1 MSWHI
6 ILLLQEVHQ
15 QKILNNNYLDLQGT
29 PLKRG
34 LFIFK
39 IMRSFFLFCGLFYLN
54 LSALSQSKLGAD
66 RVSWDDQFIIVDK
79 NGGSFHSYYEGVE
92 GNPFFIENFRSST
105 IKLISGLEFNNVTAR
120 LDLYKQ
126 IIQIKLNGDTVK
138 MVLPGN
144 IAEII
149 FYDTL
154 QSLPNNY
161 KFQTGY
167 PEIDNLNRNN
177 FYQVLSDGNVTLL
190 KSSIKK
196 INKTKNEMSGEISS
210 QFDIYEDHYLYV
222 KYEMKRV
229 KKDKEYLLNL
239 LTDKRKELETYISA
253 QKMNLKSMDS
263 IKKLID
269 YYNSL

>member
-1 MSWHI
+1 
-6 ILLLQEVHQ
+6 LPV
-15 QKILNNNYLDLQGT
+15 
-29 PLKRG
+29 
-34 LFIFK
+34 
-39 IMRSFFLFCGLFYLN
+39 
-54 LSALSQSKLGAD
+54 LSQGKLSID
-66 RVSWDDQFIIVDK
+66 RVNWDDQFIIVDK
-79 NGGSFHSYYEGVE
+79 NGGSFHSYYEGIE
-92 GNPFFIENFRSST
+92 GTPFFTDNFRSST
-105 IKLISGLEFNNVTAR
+105 IKLVSGLEFNNVIAR

-138 MVLPGN
+138 MVLPGS
-144 IAEII
+144 ITEII
-149 FYDTL
+149 FYDTV
-154 QSLPNNY
+154 QSLLNEY

-177 FYQVLSDGNVTLL
+177 FYRVLSDGKVTLL

-196 INKTKNEMSGEISS
+196 INKTKNEMSGETSS

-229 KKDKEYLLNL
+229 KKDKEYILNL
-239 LTDKRKELETYISA
+239 LADKRKELETYITA
-253 QKMNLKSMDS
+253 QKLNFKSMDS

>member
-1 MSWHI
+1 
-6 ILLLQEVHQ
+6 
-15 QKILNNNYLDLQGT
+15 
-29 PLKRG
+29 
-34 LFIFK
+34 
-39 IMRSFFLFCGLFYLN
+39 MRSFFLFCGFVYLN
-54 LSALSQSKLGAD
+54 LSALPQGKLGPD

-79 NGGSFHSYYEGVE
+79 NGGSFHSYYDGIE

-105 IKLISGLEFNNVTAR
+105 IKLASGLEFNNVIAR

-138 MVLPGN
+138 TVLPGN
-144 IAEII
+144 ISEII
-149 FYDTL
+149 FYDTV
-154 QSLPNNY
+154 QSLPCEY

-167 PEIDNLNRNN
+167 PEINNLNRNN
-177 FYQVLSDGNVTLL
+177 FYQVLSDGKVTLL

-210 QFDIYEDHYLYV
+210 QFDMYEDHYLYV

-239 LTDKRKELETYISA
+239 LAGNRKELETYITV
-253 QKMNLKSMDS
+253 QKLNLKSMDS

>member
-1 MSWHI
+1 M
-6 ILLLQEVHQ
+6 
-15 QKILNNNYLDLQGT
+15 
-29 PLKRG
+29 
-34 LFIFK
+34 
-39 IMRSFFLFCGLFYLN
+39 MRSFFLFCSLVYLN
-54 LSALSQSKLGAD
+54 LPTFSQGKFGAD
-66 RVSWDDQFIIVDK
+66 RVNWDDQFIIVDK

-92 GNPFFIENFRSST
+92 GNPFFNENFRSST
-105 IKLISGLEFNNVTAR
+105 IKLVSGLEFNNVTAR

-126 IIQIKLNGDTVK
+126 IIQVRLNGDTVK
-138 MVLPGN
+138 MVLPGS
-144 IAEII
+144 IIEIV
-149 FYDTL
+149 FYDTV
-154 QSLPNNY
+154 QSLTNEY

-177 FYQVLSDGNVTLL
+177 FYQVLSDGKVTLL
-190 KSSIKK
+190 RSSIKK
-196 INKTKNEMSGEISS
+196 INKSKNEMSGETSS

-239 LTDKRKELETYISA
+239 LADKRKELEVYITA
-253 QKMNLKSMDS
+253 QKMNFRSMDS

>member
-1 MSWHI
+1 M
-6 ILLLQEVHQ
+6 
-15 QKILNNNYLDLQGT
+15 
-29 PLKRG
+29 
-34 LFIFK
+34 
-39 IMRSFFLFCGLFYLN
+39 
-54 LSALSQSKLGAD
+54 
-66 RVSWDDQFIIVDK
+66 
-79 NGGSFHSYYEGVE
+79 
-92 GNPFFIENFRSST
+92 
-105 IKLISGLEFNNVTAR
+105 TAR

-126 IIQIKLNGDTVK
+126 IIQIRLNGDTVK

-144 IAEII
+144 IIEIV
-149 FYDTL
+149 FYDTV
-154 QSLPNNY
+154 QSLTNEY

-177 FYQVLSDGNVTLL
+177 FYQVLSDGKVTLL
-190 KSSIKK
+190 RSSIKK
-196 INKTKNEMSGEISS
+196 INKSKNEMSGETSS

-239 LTDKRKELETYISA
+239 LADKRKELEVYIAA
-253 QKMNLKSMDS
+253 QKMNFRSMDS

>member
-1 MSWHI
+1 M
-6 ILLLQEVHQ
+6 QE
-15 QKILNNNYLDLQGT
+15 T

-34 LFIFK
+34 LFIFT
-39 IMRSFFLFCGLFYLN
+39 IMRSFFLLCGLVYLN
-54 LSALSQSKLGAD
+54 LSAFSQLKANGGTGKLGVD
-66 RVSWDDQFIIVDK
+66 PVSWDDQFIIIDK
-79 NGGSFHSYYEGVE
+79 NGGSFHSYYDGIE

-105 IKLISGLEFNNVTAR
+105 IKLVSGLEFNNVKSR

-126 IIQIKLNGDTVK
+126 MIQVKLNGDTVK
-138 MVLPGN
+138 MILPGS
-144 IAEII
+144 IAEVI
-149 FYDTL
+149 FYDTV
-154 QSLPNNY
+154 QSLPKEY
-161 KFQTGY
+161 RFQTGY

-177 FYQVLSDGNVTLL
+177 FYQVISDGKVTLL

-196 INKTKNEMSGEISS
+196 INKTKNEMSGEVSS

-239 LTDKRKELETYISA
+239 LADKKKELETYFTA
-253 QKMNLKSMDS
+253 QKLNFKSMDS
-263 IKKLID
+263 IKKIID

>member
-1 MSWHI
+1 
-6 ILLLQEVHQ
+6 
-15 QKILNNNYLDLQGT
+15 
-29 PLKRG
+29 
-34 LFIFK
+34 
-39 IMRSFFLFCGLFYLN
+39 
-54 LSALSQSKLGAD
+54 
-66 RVSWDDQFIIVDK
+66 
-79 NGGSFHSYYEGVE
+79 
-92 GNPFFIENFRSST
+92 
-105 IKLISGLEFNNVTAR
+105 LEFNNVTAR

-126 IIQIKLNGDTVK
+126 IIQIRLNGDTVK

-144 IAEII
+144 IIEIV
-149 FYDTL
+149 FYDTV
-154 QSLPNNY
+154 QSLTNEY

-177 FYQVLSDGNVTLL
+177 FYQVLSDGKVTLL
-190 KSSIKK
+190 RSSIKK
-196 INKTKNEMSGEISS
+196 INKSKNEMSGETSS

-239 LTDKRKELETYISA
+239 LADKRKELEVYITA
-253 QKMNLKSMDS
+253 QKMNFRSMDS

>member
-1 MSWHI
+1 MG
-6 ILLLQEVHQ
+6 E
-15 QKILNNNYLDLQGT
+15 G
-29 PLKRG
+29 
-34 LFIFK
+34 
-39 IMRSFFLFCGLFYLN
+39 
-54 LSALSQSKLGAD
+54 KLGAD
-66 RVSWDDQFIIVDK
+66 RVNWDDQFIIVDK
-79 NGGSFHSYYEGVE
+79 NGGSFHSYYDGIE
-92 GNPFFIENFRSST
+92 GNPFFIESFRSST
-105 IKLISGLEFNNVTAR
+105 IKLVSGLEFNNVIAR

-138 MVLPGN
+138 MVLPGS

-149 FYDTL
+149 FYDTV
-154 QSLPNNY
+154 QSLLNEY

-177 FYQVLSDGNVTLL
+177 FYRVLSDGKVTLL

-196 INKTKNEMSGEISS
+196 INKTKNEMSGETSS
-210 QFDIYEDHYLYV
+210 QFDIYDDHYLYV

-229 KKDKEYLLNL
+229 KKDKEYILNL
-239 LTDKRKELETYISA
+239 LADKRNELETYITA
-253 QKMNLKSMDS
+253 QKLNFKSIDS

>member
-1 MSWHI
+1 
-6 ILLLQEVHQ
+6 
-15 QKILNNNYLDLQGT
+15 
-29 PLKRG
+29 
-34 LFIFK
+34 
-39 IMRSFFLFCGLFYLN
+39 MRSLFLFWGFVYLN
-54 LSALSQSKLGAD
+54 LSALSQGKLGAD
-66 RVSWDDQFIIVDK
+66 RVIWDDQFIIVDK
-79 NGGSFHSYYEGVE
+79 NGGSFHSYYEGIE
-92 GNPFFIENFRSST
+92 GNPFFIENFRPSI
-105 IKLISGLEFNNVTAR
+105 IKLVSGLEFNNVIAR

-126 IIQIKLNGDTVK
+126 IVHIKLNGDTVK

-144 IAEII
+144 ITEII
-149 FYDTL
+149 FYDTV
-154 QSLPNNY
+154 QSLPNEY

-177 FYQVLSDGNVTLL
+177 FYQVLLDGKVTLL

-210 QFDIYEDHYLYV
+210 QFDTYEDHYLYV

-229 KKDKEYLLNL
+229 KKDKAYILNML
-239 LTDKRKELETYISA
+239 ADKRNELEAYITA
-253 QKMNLKSMDS
+253 QKMNFKSMDS

>member
-1 MSWHI
+1 MG
-6 ILLLQEVHQ
+6 E
-15 QKILNNNYLDLQGT
+15 G
-29 PLKRG
+29 
-34 LFIFK
+34 
-39 IMRSFFLFCGLFYLN
+39 
-54 LSALSQSKLGAD
+54 KLGAD
-66 RVSWDDQFIIVDK
+66 RVNWDDQFIIVDK
-79 NGGSFHSYYEGVE
+79 NGGSFHSYYDGIE
-92 GNPFFIENFRSST
+92 GNPFFIESFRSST
-105 IKLISGLEFNNVTAR
+105 IKLVSGLEFNNVIAR

-138 MVLPGN
+138 MVLPGS

-149 FYDTL
+149 FYDTV
-154 QSLPNNY
+154 QSLLNEY

-177 FYQVLSDGNVTLL
+177 FYRVLSDGKVTLL

-196 INKTKNEMSGEISS
+196 INKTKNEMSGETSS
-210 QFDIYEDHYLYV
+210 QFDIYDDHYLYV

-229 KKDKEYLLNL
+229 KKDKEYILNL
-239 LTDKRKELETYISA
+239 LADKRNELETYITA
-253 QKMNLKSMDS
+253 QKLNFKSMDS